1 MILKGMKREW
11 KFATEKGILERAF
24 QAEAMARA
32 KAKRCDTIVQ

>member
-11 KFATEKGILERAF
+11 KFATEKGIPERTF
-24 QAEAMARA
+24 QAETMTCA